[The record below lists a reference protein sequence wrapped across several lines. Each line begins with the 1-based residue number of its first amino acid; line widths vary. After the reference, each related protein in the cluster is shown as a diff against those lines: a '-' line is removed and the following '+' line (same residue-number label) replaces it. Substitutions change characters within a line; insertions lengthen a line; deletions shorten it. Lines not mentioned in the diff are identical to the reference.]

1 MKTQNAE
8 ELKLKSN
15 FESIKVV
22 LAEPRYNDR
31 LDCHLAFWTLPSDRR
46 LPLSLLDY
54 PLRKVLNSSFEEL
67 ARTPGIGQKKLSS
80 LILLLERAAKD
91 TPPSMP
97 IRVHVEAEAPSRSAA
112 AEFKPLD
119 GDGRFDPSLV
129 SEVLWQQWRDTVVLH
144 ELDGQKLG
152 RLAPSLLELP
162 TVIWDTPLSAYIPQS
177 LHQIRHLR
185 THGEKRV
192 RVVLE
197 VFFVVHE
204 MLRQAGRHARL
215 AVRLDPS
222 FVPPLE
228 GWFEEVLS
236 RSELPVVDE
245 LREELVLPLMEQ
257 LELDV
262 GAEVVE
268 LAKGRLGI
276 DRDPVP
282 VRQQSRELGV
292 TRARIYQLLEECE
305 RVMAVRWSQ
314 GRRYFNELRGR
325 LERDPQAK
333 PTFEY
338 FDSVHELFFPR
349 RYEQVEAVLRHA

>member
-15 FESIKVV
+15 FESILAV
-22 LAEPRYNDR
+22 LTDLRFSDR

-46 LPLSLLDY
+46 LPLSLLDF
-54 PLRKVLNSSFEEL
+54 PLRKILSSSFDEL

-91 TPPSMP
+91 TPPSTP
-97 IRVHVEAEAPSRSAA
+97 IRMNAA
-112 AEFKPLD
+112 AEMPQVDAAKEFRPLD
-119 GDGRFDPSLV
+119 AEGRFDPSLV
-129 SEVLWQQWRDTVVLH
+129 SEALWQQWRDTVVLH
-144 ELDGQKLG
+144 ELDDEKLG
-152 RLAPSLLELP
+152 RLAPSLIELP
-162 TVIWDTPLSAYIPQS
+162 TVIWDTPLSAYIPQT

-215 AVRLDPS
+215 AVRLSPR

-228 GWFEEVLS
+228 EWFDEALS
-236 RSELPVVDE
+236 QTQLPTVEE
-245 LREELVLPLMEQ
+245 LRDKLVLPLIEQ

-268 LAKGRLGI
+268 LAKGRLGV
-276 DRDPVP
+276 DRPPIP

-292 TRARIYQLLEECE
+292 TRARIYQLLEECD
-305 RVMAVRWSQ
+305 RVMAVRWPQ
-314 GRRYFNELRGR
+314 GRRYFNELRAR
-325 LERDPQAK
+325 LEREPQAQE
-333 PTFEY
+333 TLAF
-338 FDSVHELFFPR
+338 FDSIHELFFPR